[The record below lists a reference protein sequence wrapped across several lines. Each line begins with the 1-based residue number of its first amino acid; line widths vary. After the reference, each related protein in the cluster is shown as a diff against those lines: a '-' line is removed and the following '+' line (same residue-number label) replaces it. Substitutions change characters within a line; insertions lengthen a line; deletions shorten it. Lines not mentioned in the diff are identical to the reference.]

1 MDFLSQVGSQE
12 ILVVLL
18 VAIIVIGPAKI
29 AEFGKTIGQVTRK
42 IKQTSNEISASISR
56 ELEAEQKE
64 KPKDSTPP
72 GKKS

>member
-42 IKQTSNEISASISR
+42 IKQTSSEISTSISR
-56 ELEAEQKE
+56 ELEAEQKA
-64 KPKDSTPP
+64 KPPDTRPP
-72 GKKS
+72 GEKS